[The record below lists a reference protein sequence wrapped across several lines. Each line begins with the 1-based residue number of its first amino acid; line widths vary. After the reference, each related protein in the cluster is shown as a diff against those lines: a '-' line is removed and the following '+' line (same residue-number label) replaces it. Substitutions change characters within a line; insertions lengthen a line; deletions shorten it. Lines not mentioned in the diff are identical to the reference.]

1 MLRTGESVANENAI
15 SGDRV
20 NIAARWKRRRGGTL
34 ASVAEMEE
42 RGSPGEHD
50 R

>member
-1 MLRTGESVANENAI
+1 MLRTGDSVANENAI

-20 NIAARWKRRRGGTL
+20 NIAARWKRWRSGTL
-34 ASVAEMEE
+34 ESVAEMEE
-42 RGSPGEHD
+42 RGSPCKHN